1 MSQTELSDG
10 PRAVTAPPDIVERW
24 MRAQLLLE
32 RRYFRAMGR
41 AANRREQLLSLLEM
55 DIITQLPDEG
65 AAASAIAT
73 EHRASAGEVR
83 LAVNRLA
90 RRGLLRRERRGR
102 AGVVVRTSAADDLI
116 ELIRSAQV
124 DLMTSVLSQLDRD
137 LQERLL
143 NLMESGALRPRRPQ
157 EGNGPAS

>member
-1 MSQTELSDG
+1 MSQADAGEGLQVAAS
-10 PRAVTAPPDIVERW
+10 APDIVERW
-24 MRAQLLLE
+24 MRAQLILE
-32 RRYFRAMGR
+32 RQYFRALGR
-41 AANRREQLLSLLEM
+41 AANRREHLLNLLEM

-65 AAASAIAT
+65 APASAVAV
-73 EHRASAGEVR
+73 EHRASPTEVR

-102 AGVVVRTSAADDLI
+102 TGVLVRTSAADELI

-124 DLMTSVLSQLDRD
+124 DLMSKVLSRLDQD
-137 LQERLL
+137 LQEHLL

-157 EGNGPAS
+157 VEGAPPS